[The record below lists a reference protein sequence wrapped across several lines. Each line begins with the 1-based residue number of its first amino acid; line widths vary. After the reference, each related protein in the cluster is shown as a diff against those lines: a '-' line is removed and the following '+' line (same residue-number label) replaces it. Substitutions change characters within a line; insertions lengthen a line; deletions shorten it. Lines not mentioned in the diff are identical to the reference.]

1 MPRSHRRLRRD
12 STTSSDD
19 GSLSSAS
26 SASSSSSGSDDD
38 TEAAAVYEPKRR
50 KRRGAAGAVASDDG
64 NRNKMLVLLLLLLVF
79 LLLCAAAYYFFKRRS
94 DTSATSTTS
103 AASVASATSASASA
117 SDGSQGTTE
126 AAAGGTG
133 GGTAQTGT
141 GGTASDSTQTT
152 SATITSAKTTSGGS
166 SGSTGAPG
174 SAATTSGSTATG
186 TSAAASSSSSSK
198 TCKKG
203 VGYNNAS
210 FTLEL
215 DICWAYSWT
224 SSQGGTLSSG
234 VMYIPQLWGSAQVDG
249 WTDAANA
256 AIKAGATHVLG
267 FNEPDL
273 DTQANLTPSAAAALW
288 SSAMEPLATS
298 AKLVSPAVTNSV
310 ATADG
315 QPMGVPWL
323 KEFVAACSDC
333 TIDAVALHWYDSA
346 GNNAYFQ
353 SYLEEAYGNLSKPI
367 WLTEYMG
374 TGTSTDQATFMVTT
388 VDWLEKQDYIEK
400 YAAYGDFCD
409 SPVANFVDCDGSSND
424 LGKAY
429 SDAS

>member
-38 TEAAAVYEPKRR
+38 TEAAAAYEPKRR
-50 KRRGAAGAVASDDG
+50 K
-64 NRNKMLVLLLLLLVF
+64 
-79 LLLCAAAYYFFKRRS
+79 
-94 DTSATSTTS
+94 
-103 AASVASATSASASA
+103 
-117 SDGSQGTTE
+117 
-126 AAAGGTG
+126 
-133 GGTAQTGT
+133 TGT
-141 GGTASDSTQTT
+141 GGTASNSTKTT
-152 SATITSAKTTSGGS
+152 SATTTSAKTTSGGS
-166 SGSTGAPG
+166 PGSTGAPG

-186 TSAAASSSSSSK
+186 TSSAASSSSSSK